1 MLKVEAIA
9 TVYYTCTLTNEDEKK
24 VREYAEENNISLE
37 ESAEELYFNQ
47 EIDVYSGNVV
57 ESDINTQSINKSE
70 FNEE

>member
-57 ESDINTQSINKSE
+57 ESDVNTQSINKSE